1 MISEAKINQVLSAI
15 RENGIKSFDTDS
27 LVKLLSILN
36 KQELEVFKEKIFY
49 EENGLILDKYL
60 RCEPLVIK
68 AIDDKLYKIGKSELI
83 ILLKESINK
92 DLYYNYLQTLT
103 VNELADVRYY
113 ISNSVNVFDN
123 INYRAA
129 KKIFKMI
136 NEIIRSKELNRKP
149 SFDAA

>member
-36 KQELEVFKEKIFY
+36 KQELEVFKEKVFY
-49 EENGLILDKYL
+49 EENGLILDKFL
-60 RCEPLVIK
+60 RCEALVTK

-83 ILLKESINK
+83 PLLKESINK
-92 DLYYNYLQTLT
+92 DLCYNYLSTLT

-113 ISNSVNVFDN
+113 ISNSVNVFDDHS
-123 INYRAA
+123 YQAA
-129 KKIFKMI
+129 KKMLKMI
-136 NEIIRSKELNRKP
+136 TEIIKTKEANRKP

>member
-1 MISEAKINQVLSAI
+1 MISEAKINKVLSAI

-36 KQELEVFKEKIFY
+36 KQELEVFKEKVFY
-49 EENGLILDKYL
+49 EENGLILDKFL
-60 RCEPLVIK
+60 RCEALVTK

-83 ILLKESINK
+83 PLLKESINK
-92 DLYYNYLQTLT
+92 DLYYNYLSTLT

-113 ISNSVNVFDN
+113 ISNSVNVFDDHS
-123 INYRAA
+123 YQAA
-129 KKIFKMI
+129 KKMLKMI
-136 NEIIRSKELNRKP
+136 TEIIKTKEANRKP

>member
-36 KQELEVFKEKIFY
+36 KQELEVFKEKVFY
-49 EENGLILDKYL
+49 EENGLILDKFL
-60 RCEPLVIK
+60 RCEALVTK

-83 ILLKESINK
+83 PLLKESINK
-92 DLYYNYLQTLT
+92 DLYYNYLSTLT

-113 ISNSVNVFDN
+113 IANSVNTFDDHS
-123 INYRAA
+123 YRAA
-129 KKIFKMI
+129 KKMLKMI
-136 NEIIRSKELNRKP
+136 TEIIKTKELNRKP

>member
-36 KQELEVFKEKIFY
+36 KQELEVFKEKVFY
-49 EENGLILDKYL
+49 EENGLILDKFL
-60 RCEPLVIK
+60 RCEPLVTK

-83 ILLKESINK
+83 ILLKESISK
-92 DLYYNYLQTLT
+92 DLYYNYLSTLT
-103 VNELADVRYY
+103 VTELADVRYY
-113 ISNSVNVFDN
+113 IANSVNPFDDHSF
-123 INYRAA
+123 RAA
-129 KKIFKMI
+129 KKMLKMI
-136 NEIIRSKELNRKP
+136 TEIIKTKELNRKP